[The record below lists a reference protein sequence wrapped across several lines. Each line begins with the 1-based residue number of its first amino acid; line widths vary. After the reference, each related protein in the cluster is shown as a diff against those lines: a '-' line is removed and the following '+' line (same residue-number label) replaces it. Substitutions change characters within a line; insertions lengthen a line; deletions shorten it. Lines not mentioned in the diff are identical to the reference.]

1 MCKSWFVFPLVLMLL
16 LLSFSP
22 GARAANIHI
31 NEFVSENLPR
41 ANDPTAPM
49 DMDSEYPDWIEIRNN
64 EAVAVNLA
72 GHSLSDDPALPTK
85 WTFASNS
92 VAAGGYLIVYASGKN
107 RAIPGVQAMPQRH
120 HHQVEF
126 QMVYVLKGWIRFDYE
141 GVGEVTLSAG
151 SCVHQPP
158 GIRHTELGHSDDL
171 ELVEIV
177 LPADF
182 ETVND

>member
-1 MCKSWFVFPLVLMLL
+1 MEHAFR
-16 LLSFSP
+16 FSVNHAKDAQWDR
-22 GARAANIHI
+22 GLRAFFEYRDLGIKEA
-31 NEFVSENLPR
+31 
-41 ANDPTAPM
+41 TAG
-49 DMDSEYPDWIEIRNN
+49 RV
-64 EAVAVNLA
+64 VAHV
-72 GHSLSDDPALPTK
+72 
-85 WTFASNS
+85 
-92 VAAGGYLIVYASGKN
+92 I

-120 HHQVEF
+120 HHEVEF

-141 GVGEVTLSAG
+141 GVGEVTLTAG

-177 LPADF
+177 LPAEF